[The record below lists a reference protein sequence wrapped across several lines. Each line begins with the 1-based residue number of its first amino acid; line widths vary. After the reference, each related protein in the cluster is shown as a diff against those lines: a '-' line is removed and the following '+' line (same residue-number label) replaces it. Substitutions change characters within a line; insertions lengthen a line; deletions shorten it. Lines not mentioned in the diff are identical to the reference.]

1 MHKVEDFGALAP
13 DQARQIDALFATVD
27 RPDHPGAAVAVMSA
41 GELVHLRC
49 FGLANV
55 EHGIPVTPDTVFRL
69 GSLTKQLTAS
79 VVLILE
85 NRSLLALDDP
95 VGRYLQGLPAVV
107 AAITLRELLS
117 MRSGLPDGLVLP
129 IFAGMGRSL
138 AVTRDQHLAMMRR
151 QTDLMFAPGTQMLYS
166 NSNYLLLS
174 LVIEHLTG
182 SSLGEVFAREIFVP
196 LGMRSARLTAN
207 PLEPVPHKATGYVPA
222 RSGSGFETG
231 VFLYEATG
239 EGGVDAS
246 IRDMTQWL
254 RQYRGD
260 LLQCGRFRERLEAP
274 VCFPGGRVSPY
285 RLGTTVVDD
294 GGLRRVGH
302 TGGMSGYLADFSFY
316 PELDLGIAILSNW
329 MDPSLLETVARIR
342 EVLAPRAIERA
353 APTLA
358 GGLYFC
364 APAGLALH
372 LEPRGDGIVCYMMGD
387 RSSLAES
394 SDGVLRP
401 TKPGVDYE
409 IVRGKSDGEL
419 EVTFGGARPLP
430 FLCWTEHRAEVPCA
444 AYEGRYRSPVLG
456 EVHLVRAA
464 ADGQLEIFL
473 ESPLRQLSWR
483 TLLPLARD
491 CFCALI
497 PGEPSLSNL
506 TLQFERDAHER
517 LTGFRYRTFR
527 CRNVLFERLA
537 E

>member
-1 MHKVEDFGALAP
+1 MHKVVDFSALAP

-138 AVTRDQHLAMMRR
+138 AVTRDQHLAMVRR
-151 QTDLMFAPGTQMLYS
+151 QTDLIFAPGTQMLYS

-182 SSLGEVFAREIFVP
+182 ISLGEVFAREIFVP

-231 VFLYEATG
+231 VFLYEASG

-329 MDPSLLETVARIR
+329 MDPSLLETAARIR

-394 SDGVLRP
+394 PDGVLRP